1 MHNMENLFCAGYL
14 LFAFTAGSIFLSRE
28 GAFFLGCAVMTFLLA
43 GGDAF
48 HLIPRIIANL
58 RPGWPDQK
66 RWLGLGNL
74 ISSITMTL
82 FYVALARVM
91 DISEPGIMPAALPVV
106 LIILSVIRIC
116 LCCAPA
122 NNWSGDGGSQRWRLY
137 RNIPFLITGIM
148 TVLYLTVL
156 YRKWLL
162 AVLVALSFFFY
173 SFSEKRNGYSSLP
186 PSFQAGSQ

>member
-1 MHNMENLFCAGYL
+1 MAG
-14 LFAFTAGSIFLSRE
+14 IF
-28 GAFFLGCAVMTFLLA
+28 
-43 GGDAF
+43 
-48 HLIPRIIANL
+48 
-58 RPGWPDQK
+58 
-66 RWLGLGNL
+66 
-74 ISSITMTL
+74 L

-91 DISEPGIMPAALPVV
+91 DISEPGIMPAALPMV

-173 SFSEKRNGYSSLP
+173 MVTVMGVKKKPELGMLMIPKTICYILLIASFL
-186 PSFQAGSQ
+186 